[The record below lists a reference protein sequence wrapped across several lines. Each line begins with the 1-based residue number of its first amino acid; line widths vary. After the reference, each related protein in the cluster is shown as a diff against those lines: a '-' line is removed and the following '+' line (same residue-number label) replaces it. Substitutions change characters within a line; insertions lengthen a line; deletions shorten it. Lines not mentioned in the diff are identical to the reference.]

1 MREMSLND
9 FPLQTFDKI
18 RYGDT
23 DRQGHVN
30 NARFATFFE
39 TGRVEILYSTE
50 NVILDE
56 KSSFVAASVKITFL
70 NEITW
75 PGTVEIGTGIVRI
88 GNSSIHLFQQLFQN
102 GQCVAEAESVSVQ
115 VLDKT
120 GKSHPLTA
128 QAKRTLQKLILPNF
142 K

>member
-1 MREMSLND
+1 MREMSLKD
-9 FPLQTFDKI
+9 FPLQTYDKI

-30 NARFATFFE
+30 NAKFATFFE

-56 KSSFVAASVKITFL
+56 NSSFVAASVKITFL
-70 NEITW
+70 KVITW
-75 PGTVEIGTGIVRI
+75 PGTVEIGTGII
-88 GNSSIHLFQQLFQN
+88 KTGNSSIHLYQQLFQN

-120 GKSHPLTA
+120 RKSHPLTSN
-128 QAKRTLQKLILPNF
+128 AKRTLQKLILV
-142 K
+142 KQ